1 LWQDRVRAGEQQ
13 HGARR
18 QQIRARFQKYFFC
31 DRKSNTE
38 YRQKKLLYNRG
49 TPWHRGTVFAG
60 GEQILN
66 RQN

>member
-1 LWQDRVRAGEQQ
+1 VQVSSSMARVGSRYA
-13 HGARR
+13 HGFRN
-18 QQIRARFQKYFFC
+18 IF
-31 DRKSNTE
+31 SVIESLIGIPTE